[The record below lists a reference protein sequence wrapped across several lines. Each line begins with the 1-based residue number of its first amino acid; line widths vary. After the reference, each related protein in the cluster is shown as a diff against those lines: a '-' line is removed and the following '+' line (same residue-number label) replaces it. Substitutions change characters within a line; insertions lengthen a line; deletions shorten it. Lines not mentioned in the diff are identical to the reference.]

1 MANRVSV
8 YLEQE
13 ILSANSLHLIHIL
26 YQSAITELRDARRNL
41 AAREI
46 ASKCA
51 NISKACRLIGE
62 LLSVLD
68 LNAGGELADNLKA
81 LYEYM
86 LSRLLQAN
94 LRNLDEPMAEV
105 IALLSTLDEGWKQL
119 ANQRQSSE
127 PEMRHAAHPSQ
138 FGSRDV
144 EVPAQSW
151 SF

>member
-13 ILSANSLHLIHIL
+13 ILSANGLHLVHIL
-26 YQSAITELRDARRNL
+26 YQAAINELREARRNM
-41 AAREI
+41 AARDI

-51 NISKACRLIGE
+51 NFSKACLLLGE
-62 LLSVLD
+62 LLSTLD
-68 LNAGGELADNLKA
+68 LNAGGQIAVKLKA

-86 LSRLLQAN
+86 LSRLLFAN
-94 LRNLDEPMAEV
+94 VRNLDEPVAEV

-119 ANQRQSSE
+119 AIQRPPAEAERSASNL
-127 PEMRHAAHPSQ
+127 PAH
-138 FGSRDV
+138 FGTADV